1 MKVDSETY
9 DNCLEFINKHLV
21 FVFYL
26 EQQHLFISEIIV
38 TQAVKHF
45 IYVAHQ
51 GFLLHA
57 ALVMLPSS

>member
-51 GFLLHA
+51 G
-57 ALVMLPSS
+57 